1 MINRQRTISGRVFV
15 VLSCFVVTTLC
26 SVVCG
31 LAQGNLPTF
40 DRLLPKDVTW
50 RNVDDFE
57 SQVRR
62 DVPIGTSASDVE
74 KYLRRW
80 TIGYEF
86 HNPDRSAKT
95 NTIVAALDNLG
106 YRAPFFPRL
115 LFYLSLDAD
124 KVTSIRFH
132 VEYF

>member
-1 MINRQRTISGRVFV
+1 VTNRQRMISGRVFI
-15 VLSCFVVTTLC
+15 VLSWVVVTTLQ
-26 SVVCG
+26 SVGYG
-31 LAQGNLPTF
+31 LAQGSLPTSN
-40 DRLLPKDVTW
+40 RLLPKDVTW

-62 DVPIGTSASDVE
+62 DLPIGTSASDVE
-74 KYLRRW
+74 EYLRRW

-86 HNPDRSAKT
+86 HNPDSSAKT
-95 NTIVAALDNLG
+95 NTIVGALDNLG

-115 LFYLSLDAD
+115 LFYFSLDAD